1 MHCSSRGRCGLVA
14 HTGGRGRSSEHTQ
27 QEAGRDR
34 WQTYTEEW
42 WGEIVDVHSREKAS
56 EREIQQMHTAG
67 GRNA

>member
-27 QEAGRDR
+27 QEGGRDR